1 VRPFGRAP
9 GGPLKM
15 RGAPQGASEVGRRD
29 PAACATGYALSS
41 FQDFFPG
48 RPSSGGSRRRLCA
61 VVPQGLTTAAASA
74 IPWKQ
79 AVRRSS
85 LVACPAGA
93 AVRRS
98 SLVACPAGAAV
109 RRFLLVACPAKSPTT
124 QEFRRLPA
132 QQAAPQCPYGHTTN
146 TPFDHSGRE
155 RGGETAQAEAPT
167 GFRPGLFCL
176 PPTGRAYSPLGTAEN
191 SPGRKPLQLPTSS
204 TPAALCG
211 RWISLDELPPG
222 RGRPGPCRLVRQVNK
237 FACPSSPIASRQTS
251 SPAG

>member
-1 VRPFGRAP
+1 VDRSRCAEPRKGRRKSAAGIRRLAPPPMRCRPFRTSF
-9 GGPLKM
+9 
-15 RGAPQGASEVGRRD
+15 RGVQV

-48 RPSSGGSRRRLCA
+48 RPDSGGLRRRLCA
-61 VVPQGLTTAAASA
+61 VVPQGLVTAPASA
-74 IPWKQ
+74 GPWGQ

-93 AVRRS
+93 ALRVRASGSRT
-98 SLVACPAGAAV
+98 V

-132 QQAAPQCPYGHTTN
+132 QQATPQCPYGHTTN
-146 TPFDHSGRE
+146 TPFDHNGRE

-176 PPTGRAYSPLGTAEN
+176 PPTGRSRSDVNLSSGDRGLTP
-191 SPGRKPLQLPTSS
+191 KP
-204 TPAALCG
+204 PA
-211 RWISLDELPPG
+211 
-222 RGRPGPCRLVRQVNK
+222 
-237 FACPSSPIASRQTS
+237 
-251 SPAG
+251 